1 MPAVPGH
8 ERALAAA
15 QLAIHDDLVALF
27 DGLAARVSLL
37 VLNSVGEEMDG
48 AARSR
53 IMDGVRSLAL
63 PIYQPGGELLQAI
76 RQRNGEMLTAIA
88 QQHHDFMAENLPDDL
103 MEWLANAAPRSTDA
117 PRTAQR
123 VAAARRVVAQVQGQP
138 ALFSA
143 SHLDYNP
150 LHNFVYADG
159 TGYTLSDRVWRAGTD
174 LRGGVDKLLQQ
185 GITQGLGAHE
195 TAKLLTGHL
204 QARADARGARKV
216 WRKGRGWVRTPNV
229 PSSAWRLART
239 EITASAG
246 RFTMAS
252 AYANPFVNRV
262 EWRLSAGHARADE
275 CDDHAGMHDLADVP
289 GYPSHPAC
297 LCLLVPQSERSPDQ
311 VLDDLLEARAAG
323 DEVPYTNPAN
333 VQQWA
338 GWGKG
343 VKPTGPTPAQLRTQP
358 QPVYLTKP
366 QKGRPGARRYTDAQL
381 AELRLHEAERRP
393 KSRAYMTRNGIPAG

>member
-53 IMDGVRSLAL
+53 IMAGVRSLAL
-63 PIYQPGGELLQAI
+63 PIYQPGGELGQAI

-88 QQHHDFMAENLPDDL
+88 QQHHDFMAKRLPDD
-103 MEWLANAAPRSTDA
+103 MMAWLAAAAPRSLGA

-123 VAAARRVVAQVQGQP
+123 VRVASAGRALAQVPGQP

-159 TGYTLSDRVWRAGTD
+159 TGYTLSDRVWRAGVSLED
-174 LRGGVDKLLQQ
+174 GVDSLLQQ
-185 GITQGLGAHE
+185 GITEGMGSHR
-195 TAKLLTGHL
+195 TAQLLTDHL
-204 QARADARGARKV
+204 QAGADARGARKV

-252 AYANPFVNRV
+252 AYTNPFVNRM
-262 EWRLSAGHARADE
+262 EWRLSAGHAGADE
-275 CDDHAGMHDLADVP
+275 CDDRAGIYDLADVP
-289 GYPSHPAC
+289 AYPSHSNC
-297 LCLLVPQSERSPDQ
+297 LCLLSPVSTRSPDQ
-311 VLDDLLEARAAG
+311 VLDDLLAARASG
-323 DEVPYTNPAN
+323 RDVPFTNPAN
-333 VQQWA
+333 AEQWT
-338 GWGKG
+338 GWGQG
-343 VKPTGPTPAQLRTQP
+343 IPPPGPSAIDL
-358 QPVYLTKP
+358 
-366 QKGRPGARRYTDAQL
+366 
-381 AELRLHEAERRP
+381 LRLSQFVA
-393 KSRAYMTRNGIPAG
+393 T